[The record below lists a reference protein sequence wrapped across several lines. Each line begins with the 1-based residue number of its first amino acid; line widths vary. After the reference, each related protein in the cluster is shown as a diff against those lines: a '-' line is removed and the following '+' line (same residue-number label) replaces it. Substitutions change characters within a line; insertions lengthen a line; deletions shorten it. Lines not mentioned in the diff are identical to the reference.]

1 MNSKICNKCNNT
13 LPATT
18 YYFHVLQ
25 KGKYGLRA
33 VCKKCMSENFKAQYI
48 PIPKKIE
55 KTCGKCKETF
65 PLTNEYFFTKTT
77 KAGTIIKGKA
87 LSADSTSFRHICK
100 KCNNKQGQEN
110 HRNKLMIK
118 YNVSSEKE
126 LDEVIHMIRTRSGLL
141 GNYAS
146 ICVAFKRRKYQYP
159 LGTTKEEMVRLRRI
173 YHKGYTPETYDTEWK
188 KNWVKK
194 AKASRKYNYPDGY
207 DKVPKYLIQKA
218 VSDNMT
224 DAFIANRLGFKLE
237 DVPVDV
243 LELKKKQL
251 KFYRDVKNKKNQN
264 N

>member
-1 MNSKICNKCNNT
+1 MHSKICNKCNNT

-18 YYFHVLQ
+18 YHFHVLQ
-25 KGKYGLRA
+25 RGKYGLRA
-33 VCKKCMSENFKAQYI
+33 VCKKCMSENFKAKYI

-55 KTCGKCKETF
+55 KSCGKCKETF
-65 PLTNEYFFTKTT
+65 PLTSEYFYTKTT
-77 KAGTIIKGKA
+77 KAGTVIHGKA
-87 LSADSTSFRHICK
+87 LSKDCISFRSTCK
-100 KCNNKQGQEN
+100 TCHTAKGYE
-110 HRNKLMIK
+110 RNRAKLMIK
-118 YNVSSEKE
+118 YNVSSQEE
-126 LDEVIHMIRTRSGLL
+126 LDKVLYEIKRRAGLL

-146 ICVAFKRRKYQYP
+146 VCVAFKRRKYSYP
-159 LGTTKEEMVRLRRI
+159 MNASLNEMARLRRI
-173 YHKGYTPETYDTEWK
+173 YDKGYTPETYDTEWK
-188 KNWVKK
+188 KNWAEK
-194 AKASRKYNYPDGY
+194 AKASRKYDYPDGY
-207 DKVPKYLIQKA
+207 NKVPKYLIQKA